1 MASALTDVFH
11 AVEEAIIAL
20 VRLYQRY
27 TFTLAEELLT
37 GPLEVKQGITMSPK
51 HGVPLQVVLRR
62 STAQRM
68 QKDQVGC
75 Q

>member
-1 MASALTDVFH
+1 MFPLCI

-27 TFTLAEELLT
+27 TFDLSQELLT

-51 HGVPLQVVLRR
+51 HGVPVKVVLRQNKADV
-62 STAQRM
+62 TA
-68 QKDQVGC
+68 
-75 Q
+75 